1 MKSTK
6 NSQNILKLRVGF
18 LLLLFTF
25 TPLYS
30 VLSDS
35 DITWTEDQPAG
46 DADGTW
52 RAIAS
57 DSTGTNLIAGFNGG
71 RLYTSANGGTTWIE
85 RQPAGDAD
93 ADWNVAAS
101 DADGSNLIVGIS
113 PGRLFVSS
121 DSGAT
126 WTESQPAGDVKRNW
140 QSVASDADG
149 SKLIAVIYSSS
160 NGSIYTSSDGG
171 VTWIKRTPTGTDDKE
186 DWSASASDADGSN
199 LIVSSLTSTDGRIY
213 SSSDYGA
220 TWSERQPAGASTY
233 EWNAVASDAT
243 GEHLLSAVEF
253 GRLYSS
259 SDYGATWSERQ
270 PAGANNRGWVALV
283 SDSDGTNF
291 MAGEEETLDAGE
303 GRLYTGILGPGKI
316 ILSDAYLTLIK
327 TVENKEI
334 GTKIISDF
342 ALFIDDTPVTN
353 GTKNTLSAGSKVA
366 SESSFSDYTASVWG
380 GDCDDEGIVVLEPGD
395 DKTCTITNTY
405 SGPVTATLIIK
416 KVLINDSG
424 ATMAISSFSFSV
436 NKGEVQSFEADGQN
450 DLSVPA
456 GTYTVTETTVSD
468 YTTTYDGC
476 SDILLAVGETAI
488 CTITNDDNGVA
499 VSPTPTPQTSN
510 GGGGSGGNGPISNT
524 FGVSAPAVLS
534 AFVTIGSDGIV
545 TNSLAPALV
554 NTEGRVLGTNISLT
568 NDSLSCP
575 ERFSEFVIPNQKNS
589 PDIIKKLQ
597 EFLNEYQSVNLTING
612 LLNQSTLRAIRQFQL
627 TNKDEVLKPWGLSE
641 ATGNFY
647 LTTRR
652 KANIEY
658 CRLHG
663 SVKEF
668 PMPKLIPYKKG
679 LLNF

>member
-35 DITWTEDQPAG
+35 NITWTEDQPAG

-126 WTESQPAGDVKRNW
+126 WTESQPAGDVNKFW
-140 QSVASDADG
+140 QSVS
-149 SKLIAVIYSSS
+149 
-160 NGSIYTSSDGG
+160 
-171 VTWIKRTPTGTDDKE
+171 
-186 DWSASASDADGSN
+186 SDADGSN
-199 LIVSSLTSTDGRIY
+199 LIVGISPGRLFV
-213 SSSDYGA
+213 SSDSGA

-380 GDCDDEGIVVLEPGD
+380 GDCDDEGIVVL
-395 DKTCTITNTY
+395 
-405 SGPVTATLIIK
+405 
-416 KVLINDSG
+416 
-424 ATMAISSFSFSV
+424 
-436 NKGEVQSFEADGQN
+436 
-450 DLSVPA
+450 
-456 GTYTVTETTVSD
+456 
-468 YTTTYDGC
+468 
-476 SDILLAVGETAI
+476 
-488 CTITNDDNGVA
+488 
-499 VSPTPTPQTSN
+499 
-510 GGGGSGGNGPISNT
+510 
-524 FGVSAPAVLS
+524 
-534 AFVTIGSDGIV
+534 
-545 TNSLAPALV
+545 
-554 NTEGRVLGTNISLT
+554 
-568 NDSLSCP
+568 
-575 ERFSEFVIPNQKNS
+575 
-589 PDIIKKLQ
+589 
-597 EFLNEYQSVNLTING
+597 
-612 LLNQSTLRAIRQFQL
+612 
-627 TNKDEVLKPWGLSE
+627 
-641 ATGNFY
+641 
-647 LTTRR
+647 
-652 KANIEY
+652 
-658 CRLHG
+658 
-663 SVKEF
+663 
-668 PMPKLIPYKKG
+668 
-679 LLNF
+679 